1 LDRFDPYHRW
11 LGIRPEDQPPNHYR
25 LLGLSLWESDCEVIR
40 DAADRQM
47 AHVRTYQLGPNSA
60 QSQRVLNELGAATAC
75 LLDPQKRADYD
86 AILRH
91 EMDSTQRPPE
101 PPSPSPPLPPS
112 PLPRLAPK
120 QHSLNWLAVLAA
132 GGAALL
138 CLTTLVAGVKLLG
151 RNEKQ
156 VADSAGKTVAAT
168 DEILPSTTNQ
178 LPQPKPAATAPP
190 TALEPP
196 VNSHKPTKAAE
207 PLAPLEKPAPKEI
220 AVELGN
226 GVKLEMVLIPAG
238 SFMMGDDT
246 SGDVRP
252 AHHVKITKP
261 FYLGR
266 YLVRQEQW
274 EAVMAN
280 NPSHFK
286 GPKNPVERV
295 SWDDCRAFVGKFV
308 LPSEAQWDYACRA
321 GSKTLYCFG
330 DDEKMKSNWA
340 NMGGTIRTPRARRTR
355 WARSSRTPGGCTTCT
370 GTCGSCARTG
380 MIAGTTRIPR
390 WTTRRGLRVA
400 RTACYAAVAGA
411 AGRGSAGRRTVAAP
425 SPGAVATPWASVSP
439 EARSKQ
445 GDQAEPERTPWRR
458 PNAERG
464 RRRAS
469 SGEANNKKARCSR
482 GWAKPSEMRRSPYSL
497 QPPARISGFAS
508 RHC

>member
-295 SWDDCRAFVGKFV
+295 SWDDCRAFVGKLNEKYGGDGARYS
-308 LPSEAQWDYACRA
+308 LPTEAQWEYACRA
-321 GSKTLYCFG
+321 GSVTRYCYG
-330 DDEKMKSNWA
+330 DDEILLGEYGWYDKNSQGKTHAVGEKQPNAWGLYDMHGNVWELCSDWYDRGYYANSPLDDPAGPSGGSNRVLR
-340 NMGGTIRTPRARRTR
+340 GGGWCC
-355 WARSSRTPGGCTTCT
+355 WARFCRSAYRGRAEPG
-370 GTCGSCARTG
+370 
-380 MIAGTTRIPR
+380 
-390 WTTRRGLRVA
+390 RRGDALGFRVA
-400 RTACYAAVAGA
+400 RGA
-411 AGRGSAGRRTVAAP
+411 
-425 SPGAVATPWASVSP
+425 
-439 EARSKQ
+439 E
-445 GDQAEPERTPWRR
+445 
-458 PNAERG
+458 
-464 RRRAS
+464 
-469 SGEANNKKARCSR
+469 
-482 GWAKPSEMRRSPYSL
+482 
-497 QPPARISGFAS
+497 
-508 RHC
+508 